1 MFGDIFIFSSFA
13 YIHTFLPKKLWV
25 HCSPLWLCLLFRTSH
40 INETI
45 TWTQNFCF
53 SYLTSWLKSNAG
65 RYVYIFVS
73 EFSAQPPMS
82 QLCHTSVL
90 MDGGCFHHSA
100 TLNKAFDTLKRFESL
115 KNWFYCGCPTPPSL
129 RPCGS
134 VSVLGFLPS
143 PPQLLVPVS
152 LLTASS
158 VSGKSYPFSFNLNF
172 HNDQ

>member
-13 YIHTFLPKKLWV
+13 YIHARLPKKLWV
-25 HCSPLWLCLLFRTSH
+25 HFSPLWLCLLFRTIH

-45 TWTQNFCF
+45 TWTQKFCF
-53 SYLTSWLKSNAG
+53 FYLTSWFKSNAG

-100 TLNKAFDTLKRFESL
+100 TLNKALIPWNVLKAWRTVSTAA
-115 KNWFYCGCPTPPSL
+115 TPL
-129 RPCGS
+129 HRPCGS
-134 VSVLGFLPS
+134 VGVLGFPPS

-152 LLTASS
+152 LLTASL
-158 VSGKSYPFSFNLNF
+158 VSRKSYPFSFNLNF